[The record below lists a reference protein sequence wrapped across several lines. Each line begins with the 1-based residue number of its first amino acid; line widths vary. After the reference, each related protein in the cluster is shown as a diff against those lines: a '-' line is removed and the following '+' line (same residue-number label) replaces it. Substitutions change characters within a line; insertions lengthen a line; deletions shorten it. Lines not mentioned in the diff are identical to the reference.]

1 MMEEYTKYCD
11 SESNEKE
18 DAITSHKRTIGDLE
32 AEIADASARISELGT
47 EGEDLA
53 GKISGTESELAEA
66 TKLRDEEKAAFAAS
80 ESELVDTVDSLERA
94 LVVLKRGQSFLQA
107 RDQDTMNKL
116 TMSLSK
122 IIEAN
127 WVNSKDKATVQA
139 LLQSS
144 SGDEDL
150 SLQPQAK
157 VSGYQSQ
164 GSGILDTISDMKD
177 KAESTLS
184 DARKAEMT
192 AAHEYEMLKQSL
204 EMQMS
209 TMKKRMSE
217 ATTEKSG
224 LEEAKSSAE
233 EELAATKKTLAD
245 DEKYLQELTQSC
257 SMKAKEWATRQKDA
271 AGELAAIAK
280 AKEVLESGVK
290 VFLQV
295 SSKTRTKDEESGAK
309 RDRVLS
315 LLSKIQDHS
324 YLFTQLKSE
333 ARAGGPFDKVKGLIE
348 SMITRLEKEAAE

>member
-1 MMEEYTKYCD
+1 
-11 SESNEKE
+11 
-18 DAITSHKRTIGDLE
+18 
-32 AEIADASARISELGT
+32 
-47 EGEDLA
+47 
-53 GKISGTESELAEA
+53 
-66 TKLRDEEKAAFAAS
+66 
-80 ESELVDTVDSLERA
+80 
-94 LVVLKRGQSFLQA
+94 
-107 RDQDTMNKL
+107 
-116 TMSLSK
+116 MSLGK
-122 IIEAN
+122 IIEAS
-127 WVNSKDKATVQA
+127 WVNKKDKAAVQA
-139 LLQSS
+139 LLQSKS
-144 SGDEDL
+144 AEADEDL
-150 SLQPQAK
+150 SLRPQAK
-157 VSGYQSQ
+157 TSSYESH
-164 GSGILDTISDMKD
+164 GSGILDTLSDMKE

-184 DARKAEMT
+184 DARTAEMK

-290 VFLQV
+290 VFLEV
-295 SSKTRTKDEESGAK
+295 SSKTHSQNDDASAK
-309 RDRVLS
+309 RDRVIS
-315 LLSKIQDHS
+315 ILSKLEDHS
-324 YLFTQLKSE
+324 YFFTQIKSE

-348 SMITRLEKEAAE
+348 SMITRLEKEAAEEADAKAFCDKETSESKAKQAELTAKSDKSQVRIEKATATIAELKEYLKASSDYKDSAEAVANAIAVLNDYYSS